1 MRPSIIYKPIKL
13 FPMKGIDGW
22 LSTNDTFKTIA
33 LLKST
38 LGQLFIN
45 RSYRILK
52 LKICFVF

>member
-1 MRPSIIYKPIKL
+1 
-13 FPMKGIDGW
+13 MKGIDGW